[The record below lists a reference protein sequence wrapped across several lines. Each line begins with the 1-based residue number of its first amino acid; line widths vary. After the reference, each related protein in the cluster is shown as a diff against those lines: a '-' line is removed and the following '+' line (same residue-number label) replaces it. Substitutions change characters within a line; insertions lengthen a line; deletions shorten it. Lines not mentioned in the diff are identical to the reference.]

1 MSIAA
6 RYREIY
12 RSALGAAAIA
22 LSICAFAAEA
32 PSSTDENT
40 VVVISATRTKQ
51 LASDLPVSIDRI
63 SDDTLRDGKLQ
74 VNLSEAISRVP
85 GINAENRQNYAQDL
99 QVSSRG
105 FGARASFGVR
115 GIRLYADGIPATM
128 PDGQGQVAHFDLSS
142 AESLE
147 IMRGPFSVLY
157 GNAAGGVISLM
168 TENGGPDTALDASI
182 AFGSFGTTRV
192 AAKMSGITPAFNYV
206 ASGSRFRSDGYRD
219 HSSAE
224 RETLNVK
231 LSATPWQGSNLIL
244 VANDLAMPNAEDP
257 LGLTRSQMESNP
269 TQAGNNALLYNARKS
284 VKQQQGGFTLSAPVG
299 ADDTPSVAVYFGK
312 RDAIQFQSIAA
323 AAQSA
328 TTHPGGVIDLSRDY
342 SGVDLRWSHQS
353 AQLPLSATFGVSQDD
368 LNETRRGYQN
378 FIGGVLG
385 IQGALRR
392 DEENNVT
399 ARDAYA
405 QVQWKSLSG
414 FNIFGGIRYSRILI
428 DSNDHYIVAGNGNDS
443 GSTAFSA
450 TTPVLGINY
459 RATPEINLYLSSGRG
474 FETPTLNELSYQPSG
489 AAGLNFALQAA
500 RSRHLESGIKW
511 RPNGAMSLNLAVFQ
525 VDTDNEIAIA
535 TNAAGRSSF
544 RNVGRTERSGVEL
557 AAQAR
562 LANGFGAALAYTH
575 LSARYLDAATGVS
588 PATAI
593 VIGNQM
599 PGIPS
604 TSAYA
609 EITWRHAA
617 SGFNAAIEARHV
629 GRVFVNDGNTDAT
642 SAYGIA
648 NLRCGFEQR
657 TGRLLFKEFFRIDN
671 LNNRR
676 YVATVIVN
684 ESLGRYFEPAP
695 GRNYL
700 IGASARYVF

>member
-1 MSIAA
+1 M
-6 RYREIY
+6 
-12 RSALGAAAIA
+12 LGAAVIA
-22 LSICAFAAEA
+22 SCVYAHAADQ
-32 PSSTDENT
+32 PSPGDGID
-40 VVVISATRTKQ
+40 VVVVSATRNKQ
-51 LASDLPVSIDRI
+51 FASDLPVSIDRI
-63 SDDTLRDGKLQ
+63 SDDVLRDGKLQ
-74 VNLSEAISRVP
+74 ANLSEAIARVP

-99 QVSSRG
+99 QISSRG

-157 GNAAGGVISLM
+157 GNAAGGVISLV

-182 AFGSFGTTRV
+182 ANGSYGTTRV
-192 AAKMSGITPAFNYV
+192 AAKMSGITPSFNYV
-206 ASGSRFRSDGYRD
+206 ASGSRFRTDGYRD
-219 HSSAE
+219 HSAAE

-231 LSATPWQGSNLIL
+231 LSAAPWQDAYLTLI
-244 VANDLAMPNAEDP
+244 ANDFSMPSAEDP
-257 LGLTRSQMESNP
+257 LGLTRAQMESNP
-269 TQAGNNALLYNARKS
+269 TQAGSNALLYNARKT

-299 ADDTPSVAVYFGK
+299 ADDTPSIAIYFGK
-312 RDAIQFQSIAA
+312 RDAVQFQSIAA
-323 AAQSA
+323 AAQGA
-328 TTHPGGVIDLSRDY
+328 ATHPGGVIDLSRDY
-342 SGVDLRWSHQS
+342 SGIDLRWMHQF
-353 AQLPLSATFGVSQDD
+353 AQVPLNLSFGISQDD

-378 FIGGVLG
+378 FIGSTLG

-392 DEENNVT
+392 DEENIVT

-405 QVQWKSLSG
+405 QLQWKPLAG
-414 FNIFGGIRYSRILI
+414 LNVFGGFRHSRIRI

-450 TTPVLGINY
+450 TTPVLGITF
-459 RATPEINLYLSSGRG
+459 RATPDINLYLSRGRG

-489 AAGLNFALQAA
+489 AAGLNLALQAA
-500 RSRHLESGIKW
+500 RSRHWESGMKW
-511 RPNGAMSLNLAVFQ
+511 RASNALSVNLAVFQ

-535 TNAAGRSSF
+535 TNTAGRSSF
-544 RNVGRTERSGVEL
+544 RNVGHTERSGVEL
-557 AAQAR
+557 AAQVR
-562 LANGFGAALAYTH
+562 LANGFGAVLAYTQ
-575 LSARYLDAATGVS
+575 LSARYRDAAPGVS

-604 TSAYA
+604 ASAYA
-609 EITWRHAA
+609 ELSWRHLA
-617 SGFNAAIEARHV
+617 SGFNAAVEVRHV
-629 GRVFVNDGNTDAT
+629 GRIWVNDGNTDAT
-642 SAYGIA
+642 GAYDIA

-657 TGRLLFKEFFRIDN
+657 SGRWLFKQFFRVDN
-671 LNNRR
+671 FTDHR

-695 GRNYL
+695 GRNNL